1 MFLLSWRSSAPLFS
15 KIQKNDSSLN
25 ARAIRRCSCLNVS
38 WKFGLYLE
46 GKISVF
52 SWRSSAPL
60 FSKVQKD
67 GSFLSARAIRL
78 FCCLSAR
85 SHLYCWKFKRMAR
98 LLMLVRHDVSLV
110 LTLVENLICT
120 SREKC
125 SPSLSARL
133 HLYSPKFKRMA
144 LVLALVR

>member
-1 MFLLSWRSSAPLFS
+1 
-15 KIQKNDSSLN
+15 
-25 ARAIRRCSCLNVS
+25 
-38 WKFGLYLE
+38 
-46 GKISVF
+46 
-52 SWRSSAPL
+52 
-60 FSKVQKD
+60 
-67 GSFLSARAIRL
+67 
-78 FCCLSAR
+78 
-85 SHLYCWKFKRMAR
+85 MAR

-144 LVLALVR
+144 LVLAVVQYVISVILALVRTSILENSKG